1 MAVDPFLGTKAQKSF
16 IATSPYTCFSLT
28 CAVGLILIFL
38 PPAVVVQAIV
48 VLVMISIT
56 FRLVAEHVDFS
67 STSYYKVL
75 VPGLLVRS
83 SGAYALPDPTML
95 YGPVPAG
102 RVRIR
107 MLFELAMAFDAL
119 RLRNVIQLVG
129 ILVFHAALIVFAA
142 LQVHETR
149 TALVRLQDCDGSVD
163 FVKCGGPHTLFR
175 KVEPFLVV
183 VPCII
188 ALAWLVLLWFV
199 KALYA
204 EFGWA
209 IFRVVGANPATK
221 TMYQFYQ
228 IMICL
233 LKFDFFCFTG
243 VTIQLL
249 IIVLSSSSAEFGLTV
264 TAIPVVLVLLFGCGV
279 AVQREIRWMMISSLV
294 LMLAAETYLY
304 KLVRFFEP
312 SSEAQY
318 ETTRAT
324 LTTFTIVAFLLLLA
338 TFGIGLRCLNDFG
351 KGLVSSKTY
360 DAPLFRRKRGSN
372 ANSEPKEDGGELE
385 PRLSIE

>member
-16 IATSPYTCFSLT
+16 IAT
-28 CAVGLILIFL
+28 I
-38 PPAVVVQAIV
+38 VVQAVV

-67 STSYYKVL
+67 STSYYKTL
-75 VPGLLVRS
+75 PCYMALFLL
-83 SGAYALPDPTML
+83 AE
-95 YGPVPAG
+95 
-102 RVRIR
+102 
-107 MLFELAMAFDAL
+107 LFELAMAFDAL

-142 LQVHETR
+142 LQVHETH

-163 FVKCGGPHTLFR
+163 FVRCGGPHTLFR

-249 IIVLSSSSAEFGLTV
+249 IIVLSSSSAEFGLTIA
-264 TAIPVVLVLLFGCGV
+264 AIPVVLVLLFGCGV
-279 AVQREIRWMMISSLV
+279 AVQREVRWMMISSLV
-294 LMLAAETYLY
+294 LMLAAETYFVY

-338 TFGIGLRCLNDFG
+338 TFGVGLRCLNDFG

-360 DAPLFRRKRGSN
+360 DAPLFRRKRSSN